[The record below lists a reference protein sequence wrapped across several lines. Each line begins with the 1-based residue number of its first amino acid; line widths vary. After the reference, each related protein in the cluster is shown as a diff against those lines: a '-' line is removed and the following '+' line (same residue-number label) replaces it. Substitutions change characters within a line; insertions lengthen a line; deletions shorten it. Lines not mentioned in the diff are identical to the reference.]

1 MEKFPNKKK
10 NEQISFFFIPIALAS
25 FRRFKMPTFVV
36 QLRRCRDPHCA
47 RFALNPSYPH
57 CCGVCRDRRRINGRR
72 HTLECNFREGLV
84 QRIMI
89 HFGEQ
94 LREED
99 EENVVEAHEAA
110 VDDW

>member
-1 MEKFPNKKK
+1 M
-10 NEQISFFFIPIALAS
+10 
-25 FRRFKMPTFVV
+25 
-36 QLRRCRDPHCA
+36 
-47 RFALNPSYPH
+47 
-57 CCGVCRDRRRINGRR
+57 
-72 HTLECNFREGLV
+72 
-84 QRIMI
+84 QRLMI